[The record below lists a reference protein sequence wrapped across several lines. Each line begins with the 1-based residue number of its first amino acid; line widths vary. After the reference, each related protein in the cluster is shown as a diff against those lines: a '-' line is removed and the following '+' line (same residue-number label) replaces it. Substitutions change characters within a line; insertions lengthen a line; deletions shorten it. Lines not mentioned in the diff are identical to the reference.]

1 VKGGRRA
8 AVYLDRD
15 GTLVVERHYL
25 ADPDDLQL
33 VPGTAPALAALKQ
46 AGYALVV
53 VTNQSGIAR
62 GLYTEADY
70 EAVARRFEAIL
81 AEERVELDG
90 SYHCPHHP
98 DVTGVCACRKPSTGM
113 YLQAA
118 RDLDLDPER
127 SWYVGDKT
135 TDVLP
140 SLELKG
146 RGILVRTG
154 YGTEHETRVP
164 EDVVVLDDVAA
175 AARHILAA
183 DGRRSRARGQGSAGG
198 ERGQID
204 FGDAPRR

>member
-1 VKGGRRA
+1 MTGHARP

-15 GTLVVERHYL
+15 GTLVAERHYL
-25 ADPDDLQL
+25 ADPDGLDL
-33 VPGTAPALAALKQ
+33 VPGALASLAALRD

-70 EAVARRFEAIL
+70 RAVAERLDAVL
-81 AEERVELDG
+81 AEASVSLDG

-98 DVTGVCACRKPSTGM
+98 DVTGPCACRKPSTGM

-118 RDLDLDPER
+118 AELGLAPER
-127 SWYVGDKT
+127 SWYVGDKI

-140 SLELKG
+140 ALELKG

-154 YGTEHETRVP
+154 YGREHEGSVP
-164 EDVVVLDDVAA
+164 EGVAVVDDLVAA
-175 AARHILAA
+175 ARLILEE
-183 DGRRSRARGQGSAGG
+183 DERR
-198 ERGQID
+198 
-204 FGDAPRR
+204 